1 MTDCKMDCEGRIKV
15 AVISA
20 AKPDEVAKSYQDYFG
35 YQAFLKI
42 VNHLVWSKGILGLHN
57 SVIVIL
63 EKFQLSQSL
72 HADFHC
78 CWVFFLAC
86 ICKLGTLF
94 DAEFSISL
102 PPQ

>member
-35 YQAFLKI
+35 YQKFLTI
-42 VNHLVWSKGILGLHN
+42 V
-57 SVIVIL
+57 
-63 EKFQLSQSL
+63 FQCL

-86 ICKLGTLF
+86 ICKQGTLF
-94 DAEFSISL
+94 DAKFLISP
-102 PPQ
+102 PPQWKTVLHPLKSYF